1 MADTQPT
8 ITAEQLQK
16 FDEQSIAAL
25 AARLEEDD

>member
-1 MADTQPT
+1 MADPQPT